1 MYVSLQWP
9 EPDQLPLP
17 SAVCTEL
24 FTHLLEAFESEEA
37 AKQYW
42 DGTPTVLVIL
52 EAEDGPDAISN
63 ETKERQNQITF
74 ALTYPEF
81 IVPVTTHYRLAL
93 AIFTDEGSGIY
104 LLIHNDCPLT
114 KELAHA

>member
-1 MYVSLQWP
+1 MHVSLKWP

-24 FTHLLEAFESEEA
+24 FNHLLEAFDSEAA

-42 DGTPTVLVIL
+42 SAITTVLIIL
-52 EAEDGPDAISN
+52 NADDSYESLCN
-63 ETKERQNQITF
+63 ESDEFQKQLTF

-81 IVPVTTHYRLAL
+81 VIPVGTHYHLTL

>member
-9 EPDQLPLP
+9 EPDPLPLP
-17 SAVCTEL
+17 SAVCSEL
-24 FTHLLEAFESEEA
+24 FNHLLEAFESEEA

-42 DGTPTVLVIL
+42 SDIPTVLIIL
-52 EAEDGPDAISN
+52 NADDSHESLCN
-63 ETKERQNQITF
+63 ESDEFKKQLTF

-81 IVPVTTHYRLAL
+81 VISIGTHYRLVL

-114 KELAHA
+114 KDLTHA